1 MDDQHPI
8 STQEPTTSPGLALKQ
23 PGQTDSEEL
32 LIVSTQFSRLQT
44 SMDEEE
50 PAPAPPPPP
59 ASRNPR
65 GGTRTALHA
74 YGAALMVGLAVV
86 PIVIT
91 ALTVVFYLALSDV
104 PSWLPLLLGAASAT
118 LLWWLVSIPLS
129 FLTAPEIFNI
139 RSYGLL
145 STRLDQLNS
154 RLHVIQDITYGSKMS
169 MRQQIALDEAFE
181 NCAQLQNMLYLPT
194 SRIGWVLGLGYV
206 NAWARVHRTE
216 EALIELEATEMVI
229 RGAWHD
235 KLSIDDS
242 GIRNEQ
248 ELLENLRFAV
258 KALDPDMEILF
269 KEEGSTEEAVLLQ
282 QLNLEIKRVAEQI
295 EDEAATLQEI
305 DQDIQQVSQHLKIAA
320 SDAKDAKDTK
330 KHDAHAHESQPSAN
344 VAGNKA
350 NGRAILRE
358 VRRTLNEYRDNLW
371 ENIIHAR
378 NQLMGTV
385 FVTGL
390 VTHVLLCI
398 AILASPLLNNNSQA
412 ARSAI
417 LAAIA
422 FYSAG
427 GIAGL
432 FGRIYRES
440 TMTIAQGD
448 GDNYG
453 LSLARLIST
462 PLLSGLAGIGGVLI
476 YSTVTLQG
484 APAIPTSLAPVFNL
498 SRLDFIIA
506 AAITG
511 YAPGALFQ
519 GFAGRTN
526 NYLSALQS
534 SKPTTMANSSNRQNG
549 DN

>member
-32 LIVSTQFSRLQT
+32 VIVSTQFSRLHT

-50 PAPAPPPPP
+50 PAPAPPPLPT
-59 ASRNPR
+59 SRNPR
-65 GGTRTALHA
+65 GRTRTALHA

-91 ALTVVFYLALSDV
+91 ALTVVFYLALSGV

-118 LLWWLVSIPLS
+118 LLWWLISIPLS

-154 RLHVIQDITYGSKMS
+154 RLHVIQDMTYGTNMP
-169 MRQQIALDEAFE
+169 MRQQTALDEAFE
-181 NCAQLQNMLYLPT
+181 NCAQLQNMLYLPS

-216 EALIELEATEMVI
+216 EALIELEAIEMVI

-235 KLSIDDS
+235 KLSIGGS
-242 GIRNEQ
+242 GIRNAE
-248 ELLENLRFAV
+248 ELLENLCFAV
-258 KALDPDMEILF
+258 KALDPDMALLF
-269 KEEGSTEEAVLLQ
+269 QKDGPTEEAVLLQ
-282 QLNLEIKRVAEQI
+282 KLDLEIKRVVEQVK
-295 EDEAATLQEI
+295 DETATLQQL
-305 DQDIQQVSQHLKIAA
+305 DQDILQVSQHLKIAA
-320 SDAKDAKDTK
+320 SDTKDTK
-330 KHDAHAHESQPSAN
+330 KHDSHAHESQPSAN
-344 VAGNKA
+344 VGGSKA

-398 AILASPLLNNNSQA
+398 AILASPLLDNSSQA
-412 ARSAI
+412 ARSSI

-440 TMTIAQGD
+440 TMTTAQGD

-476 YSTVTLQG
+476 YSTVSLQG
-484 APAIPTSLAPVFNL
+484 APAIPTSLASVFNL

-519 GFAGRTN
+519 GFSGRTN

-534 SKPTTMANSSNRQNG
+534 SKPTTTANSSNRQNG
-549 DN
+549 EN